1 MIRKRRKNGWG
12 KREAKI
18 SAAEVEKLAKRKA
31 KGLKLCKQLKVCS
44 VLGASLAQAVV
55 MVSQRF

>member
-31 KGLKLCKQLKVCS
+31 K
-44 VLGASLAQAVV
+44 
-55 MVSQRF
+55 RT